1 MLKPVREK
9 TAVPRYDRLCSH
21 PSLRESVQMQPE
33 TRNDAKV
40 RATSTYNAAADYF
53 DAPAL
58 SFWDRIGQRTVERMS
73 LKVGACV
80 LDACCGSGASAIP
93 AAKAIGPSGRLL
105 GVDLAENL
113 LRLARGKASQLGL
126 TQAEFRLKDIEEL
139 DPSTETFDAVICVFG
154 IFFVPDMPSGVRSL
168 WRVLRPGGQLA
179 ITTWGPRVL
188 EPGSSAF
195 WNAVRNERPDLYKSF
210 NPWDRINE
218 PRALASMLLEAG
230 VHTDDLLAEA
240 GAQPLSS
247 PEDFW
252 TIAMG
257 SGYRGTIEQLDQETR
272 KRVCHATLD
281 YISKDRV
288 RSVETNAVY
297 AIARKP

>member
-1 MLKPVREK
+1 M
-9 TAVPRYDRLCSH
+9 H
-21 PSLRESVQMQPE
+21 PDP
-33 TRNDAKV
+33 RNDAKA
-40 RATSTYNAAADYF
+40 RATSTYNAAADCL

-73 LKVGACV
+73 LKAGACV

-93 AAKAIGPSGRLL
+93 AAKAIGLHGRLL

-126 TQAEFRLKDIEEL
+126 SNAEFRLQDIEEL
-139 DPSTETFDAVICVFG
+139 DPSDETFDAVICVFG
-154 IFFVPDMPSGVRSL
+154 IFFVPDMAAGVRSL

-179 ITTWGPRVL
+179 ITTWGPRFL

-210 NPWDRINE
+210 NPWDRIAE
-218 PRALASMLLEAG
+218 PDALASVLLEAG
-230 VHTDDLLAEA
+230 VHRDDLVAEA

-252 TIAMG
+252 TMAMG
-257 SGYRGTIEQLDQETR
+257 TGYRGTIEQLDQETR
-272 KRVCHATLD
+272 KRVRQATLD
-281 YISKDRV
+281 CISSDRV
-288 RSVETNAVY
+288 QSVETNAVY
-297 AIARKP
+297 AIARKHRKAL

>member
-1 MLKPVREK
+1 VLKPVHEK
-9 TAVPRYDRLCSH
+9 TAVPRYDRPCSH
-21 PSLRESVQMQPE
+21 TLRVSVQMQPE
-33 TRNDAKV
+33 TRNDAKACV
-40 RATSTYNAAADYF
+40 TSTYNAAADYF

-73 LKVGACV
+73 LKPGTSV
-80 LDACCGSGASAIP
+80 LDACCGSGASAVP

-113 LRLARGKASQLGL
+113 LRLARAKASQLGL
-126 TQAEFRLKDIEEL
+126 THAEFGVKDIEEL

-195 WNAVRNERPDLYKSF
+195 WNAVRHERPGLSEF
-210 NPWDRINE
+210 LQPH
-218 PRALASMLLEAG
+218 PASNRP
-230 VHTDDLLAEA
+230 D
-240 GAQPLSS
+240 GAN
-247 PEDFW
+247 
-252 TIAMG
+252 T
-257 SGYRGTIEQLDQETR
+257 
-272 KRVCHATLD
+272 
-281 YISKDRV
+281 
-288 RSVETNAVY
+288 
-297 AIARKP
+297 

>member
-1 MLKPVREK
+1 
-9 TAVPRYDRLCSH
+9 
-21 PSLRESVQMQPE
+21 MQPE
-33 TRNDAKV
+33 TRKDAKARV
-40 RATSTYNAAADYF
+40 VSTYNAAADFF
-53 DAPAL
+53 DTPAL
-58 SFWDRIGQRTVERMS
+58 SFWDRIGRRTVEQMP
-73 LKVGACV
+73 LKLGACV

-93 AAKAIGPSGRLL
+93 AAKTVGSGGRLL
-105 GVDLAENL
+105 GIDLAENL
-113 LRLARGKASQLGL
+113 LRLAQGKASQLGL

-139 DPSTETFDAVICVFG
+139 DPSAETFDAVICVFG
-154 IFFVPDMPSGVRSL
+154 IFFVPDMASGVRSL

-195 WNAVRNERPDLYKSF
+195 WHAVQNERPDLYKSF
-210 NPWDRINE
+210 NPWERINE
-218 PRALASMLLEAG
+218 PHALASMLLEAG
-230 VHTDDLLAEA
+230 VHTEYLVAEA

-257 SGYRGTIEQLDQETR
+257 SGYRGTIEQLAQETR
-272 KRVCHATLD
+272 KRVRQATLE
-281 YISKDRV
+281 YIDEHKV
-288 RSVETNAVY
+288 ESVETNAVY

>member
-1 MLKPVREK
+1 
-9 TAVPRYDRLCSH
+9 
-21 PSLRESVQMQPE
+21 MQSE
-33 TRNDAKV
+33 TGNDAKV
-40 RATSTYNAAADYF
+40 RAASTYNVAADFF

-58 SFWDRIGQRTVERMS
+58 SFWGRIGSRTVKRMS
-73 LKVGACV
+73 LEPGARV

-93 AAKAIGPSGRLL
+93 AAKAVGPSGRVL
-105 GVDLAENL
+105 GIDLAENL

-126 TQAEFRLKDIEEL
+126 TQAEFRVQDIEEL
-139 DPSTETFDAVICVFG
+139 DPSDETFDAVICVFG

-168 WRVLRPGGQLA
+168 WQVLRPGAQLA

-195 WNAVRNERPDLYKSF
+195 WNAVRNQRPDLYKSF
-210 NPWDRINE
+210 NPWDRIND
-218 PRALASMLLEAG
+218 PLALTSMLLEAG
-230 VHTDDLLAEA
+230 VQAADVVAEA

-257 SGYRGTIEQLDQETR
+257 SGYRGTIEQLDPEAR
-272 KRVCHATLD
+272 ARVQQATLG
-281 YISKDRV
+281 YLSEHNV
-288 RSVETNAVY
+288 RSVETNVVY
-297 AIARKP
+297 AIARKR

>member
-1 MLKPVREK
+1 
-9 TAVPRYDRLCSH
+9 
-21 PSLRESVQMQPE
+21 MQSE
-33 TRNDAKV
+33 TKNEAKV
-40 RATSTYNAAADYF
+40 RATSTYNAAADFF

-58 SFWDRIGQRTVERMS
+58 SFWNRIGQRTVQRMS
-73 LKVGACV
+73 LRVGASV

-93 AAKAIGPSGRLL
+93 AAKAIGPSGRLV

-113 LRLARGKASQLGL
+113 LRLARAKALRLGL
-126 TQAEFRLKDIEEL
+126 TCAEFRLKDIEEL

-179 ITTWGPRVL
+179 ITTWGPRFL

-210 NPWDRINE
+210 NPWDRISE
-218 PRALASMLLEAG
+218 PRELASMLLEAG
-230 VHTDDLLAEA
+230 IKTDDLLAEA
-240 GAQPLSS
+240 SAQPLSS

-252 TIAMG
+252 IMAMG
-257 SGYRGTIEQLDQETR
+257 SGYRGTIEQLDQEER
-272 KRVCHATLD
+272 KRVRQATLG
-281 YISKDRV
+281 YISTHQV
-288 RSVETNAVY
+288 RSVEANAVY

>member
-1 MLKPVREK
+1 ML
-9 TAVPRYDRLCSH
+9 
-21 PSLRESVQMQPE
+21 PE
-33 TRNDAKV
+33 ATSDAKL

-58 SFWDRIGQRTVERMS
+58 SFWNRIGQRTVERMS
-73 LKVGACV
+73 LKAGACV

-126 TQAEFRLKDIEEL
+126 THAEFRLKDIEEL

-179 ITTWGPRVL
+179 ITTWGPRFV

-195 WNAVRNERPDLYKSF
+195 WNAVRNERPDLYKGF
-210 NPWDRINE
+210 NPWDRISE
-218 PRALASMLLEAG
+218 PRELASMLLEAG
-230 VHTDDLLAEA
+230 VHTEYLLAEA

-257 SGYRGTIEQLDQETR
+257 TGYRGTIEQLDQEAR
-272 KRVCHATLD
+272 KRVRQATLD
-281 YISKDRV
+281 DISKRRV
-288 RSVETNAVY
+288 QSVETNAVY